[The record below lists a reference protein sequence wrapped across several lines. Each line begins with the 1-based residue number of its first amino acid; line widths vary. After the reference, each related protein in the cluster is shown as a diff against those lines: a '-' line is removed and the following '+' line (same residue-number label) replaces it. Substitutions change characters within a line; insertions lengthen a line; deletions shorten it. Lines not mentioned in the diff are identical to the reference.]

1 MLKEFHEEGIICIRD
16 FMRINLSEN
25 RDLTEIIRFIKWCSF
40 DIKEDVNNMFEK
52 LFKNDREREII
63 FNRAKGNTLD
73 TTGKLFGVTRERIR
87 QIEKKV
93 IKRFESLLNVNKII
107 LKIYAERDGD
117 EILTPSELAEYF
129 EEKTEQILYLLRRAE
144 TSFIHMIVI

>member
-1 MLKEFHEEGIICIRD
+1 MQ
-16 FMRINLSEN
+16 
-25 RDLTEIIRFIKWCSF
+25 
-40 DIKEDVNNMFEK
+40 
-52 LFKNDREREII
+52 
-63 FNRAKGNTLD
+63 GNTLD

-144 TSFIHMIVI
+144 TSFYTYDSDLETV